1 MTATKNLAHFVK
13 QWNTELIRVL
23 GKMLILTKKRERK
36 QRCKNLIKTNRRNA
50 GKFNISPTFQ
60 CCRRPESNRYGRLV
74 PQDFKSCAS
83 ASSATPAFQFAV
95 SKSNG
100 WRWIRTTEAI
110 CSRFTVCPLWPLGNP
125 SIYRVRILSDPNNNM
140 LYHNPI

>member
-23 GKMLILTKKRERK
+23 GKMLILTKKRKRK

-50 GKFNISPTFQ
+50 GKFNISPTIQ

-83 ASSATPAFQFAV
+83 ASSATPAW
-95 SKSNG
+95 NG

>member
-1 MTATKNLAHFVK
+1 MTATKSLAHFVK

-83 ASSATPAFQFAV
+83 ASSATAAFLAQT
-95 SKSNG
+95 SPNG
-100 WRWIRTTEAI
+100 AYRARTYD
-110 CSRFTVCPLWPLGNP
+110 PLL
-125 SIYRVRILSDPNNNM
+125 VRQMLSQ
-140 LYHNPI
+140 LS